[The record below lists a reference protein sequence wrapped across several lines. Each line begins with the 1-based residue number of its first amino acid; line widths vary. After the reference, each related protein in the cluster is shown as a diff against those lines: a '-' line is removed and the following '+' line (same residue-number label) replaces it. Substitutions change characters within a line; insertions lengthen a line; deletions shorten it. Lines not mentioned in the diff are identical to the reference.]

1 MNSEDLYDLYIDIM
15 DVIFDIYNNVDKI
28 TYNEVEIY
36 FNKIRKHFIKKND
49 KILLEKKAEQ
59 KGIETTEEL
68 FIKNMDNTWNDIK
81 NNIKSIEFYRSKRRY
96 REIKHNNTITFSDE
110 YNIPPIPKDNV
121 IDDNLLNNINVD
133 NVFNPKNKRKVVF
146 LLKTESSIKKQDLI
160 NKIKAK
166 RNSFED
172 CICVKENI
180 ENSNLNNYYFYLKT
194 KSPVVFP
201 FKNYKDLE
209 YEEQGVNRNQKKA
222 LILSKGEKIN
232 I

>member
-96 REIKHNNTITFSDE
+96 REIKHINTITLSDGPKVPE
-110 YNIPPIPKDNV
+110 TINNNI
-121 IDDNLLNNINVD
+121 IDDNLLNKINVD
-133 NVFNPKNKRKVVF
+133 NVFNIKQKRKVVF
-146 LLKTESSIKKQDLI
+146 LLKTDSSIKKQDII
-160 NKIKAK
+160 NKINDK
-166 RNSFED
+166 RNSFEET
-172 CICVKENI
+172 ICVKEKL
-180 ENSNLNNYYFYLKT
+180 EQSNLKNYYFYVKT
-194 KSPVVFP
+194 KWPSLFP

-209 YEEQGVNRNQKKA
+209 FDVPEINKKQKKSY
-222 LILSKGEKIN
+222 ILSKGEREN